1 MKHPQL
7 SQLADAH
14 YENFPV
20 GSRFIP
26 SRYREAVHLVY
37 AFARVA
43 DDIADEGPAGREER
57 MERLNEWESQLLRS
71 VNGDGADDFFVKL
84 AAVIERFR
92 IPAALFSDLIV
103 AFKQDVE
110 NPIYETYDQ
119 ILNYCRFSA
128 NPIGRIMLT
137 IFSSADATTVQLSD
151 KICTALQLTNFLQD
165 ISVDTRRNRLYIASE
180 DLRQFGIDRSDLSA
194 CAQQDAFRQL
204 MKFQV
209 DRTRQLF
216 ADGQS
221 LPALVHK
228 DLRYE
233 LKLIL
238 NGGLRILDKIKQA
251 GYDTRSIRPALTTVD
266 AVLIALRS
274 LR

>member
-7 SQLADAH
+7 IQLAAAH

-137 IFSSADATTVQLSD
+137 IFSSADATTVQYSD

-238 NGGLRILDKIKQA
+238 NGGLRILEKIKQA